1 MEDAETRVM
10 PVSDDLPPPQ
20 DGGVEE
26 EAHARA
32 AVEAASRPA
41 PKLCNGIELIGE
53 YEGSGF
59 KEPPYIARREDGQV
73 VQMPKLLYLVA
84 EEIDGRKRYDEI
96 AERVSEKFQRGLD
109 AEMVEMLVAEKLT
122 PLGVTQAPDGSQPDL
137 QKIDPLLALKF
148 RAAVIPERLVNALT
162 TVFKPLFY
170 PPVIAAVIGGLIAFD
185 VWLFGFHGVAQSVRA
200 TLYQPVTILMMLGLV
215 VLSAAFHETGHA
227 TACRYGGAR
236 PGVMGAGLYIVW
248 PAFYT
253 DVTDAYRL
261 DRKGRLRTDLGGI
274 YFNAIFILLTAAA
287 YAVTGFEPLLLIIP
301 LQHME
306 ILHQLLPFLRLDGYY
321 IVSDL
326 TGVPDMFARIKPVLK
341 SLIPFTKTEDSV
353 KELKPWARVAV
364 TVYVLMLVP
373 LLLLFFGLTVMNMPR
388 ILATAYD
395 SFMLTAHKIGDA
407 SALAIFVDVIQLIV
421 LALVPLGLVIT
432 FVQLGRKALQGAW
445 GATDGRPALRGMMIA
460 GAGAAAAF
468 TAYTWAPTSVYKP
481 ILPTE
486 RGTLSAAVS
495 QIGAIPEGRPALP
508 KQQGTQPRPA
518 APAKTQPGKKPRSA
532 GSTTSTSTQPASTTE
547 TTETMT
553 TSTTTTP
560 SSTTPAPAQTTT
572 QPAQTTTQP
581 ASTTPTPTTS
591 TTTTTTT
598 ETTATTTT
606 TAAP

>member
-41 PKLCNGIELIGE
+41 PKLCDGIELIGE

-170 PPVIAAVIGGLIAFD
+170 PPVIAAVITGLIAFD

-353 KELKPWARVAV
+353 RELKPWARVAV
-364 TVYVLMLVP
+364 TVYVLTLVP
-373 LLLLFFGLTVMNMPR
+373 LLLLFFGLTIMNMPR

-407 SALAIFVDVIQLIV
+407 SALAIFVDVIQLVV

-508 KQQGTQPRPA
+508 KQQRTQPGPA

-581 ASTTPTPTTS
+581 ASTTPTPTT
-591 TTTTTTT
+591 TTETTT